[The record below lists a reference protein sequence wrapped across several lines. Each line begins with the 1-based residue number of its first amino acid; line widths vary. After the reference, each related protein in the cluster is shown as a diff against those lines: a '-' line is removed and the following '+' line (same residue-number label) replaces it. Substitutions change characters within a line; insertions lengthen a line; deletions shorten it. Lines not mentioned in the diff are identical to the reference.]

1 MIKIAI
7 TFLILLITF
16 NSYSFVEEVPLYIK
30 IIGHSLFMPFLG
42 VIYGIKRKWQFGQ
55 VDQLILFVCMIG
67 CIGDIIIFFDLQE
80 KGKFLQIVAAFF
92 AHLVIIIIFKRE
104 GAYVFTSN
112 SNINILKVIIP
123 VSISFFFFGFV
134 LLNLLPNILYF
145 GAIIYSVQVT
155 ILAILG
161 YFRPTK
167 NTSYWIV
174 AVGVSVIIIKDILY
188 SYYFYV
194 YKGAFHTL
202 YIPLYW
208 SNAIGYFL
216 IIYGIGI
223 NQNDEKTDYAKISY
237 KLLLSTF
244 LSLFQKKEIRKVKFS
259 VCNNRLHK

>member
-42 VIYGIKRKWQFGQ
+42 LIYGIKRKWQFGQ

-67 CIGDIIIFFDLQE
+67 CVGDIIIFFDLQE

-92 AHLVIIIIFKRE
+92 AHLVFIIIFKRE

-123 VSISFFFFGFV
+123 VSVSFFFFGFV
-134 LLNLLPNILYF
+134 LLNLLPNVLYF

-155 ILAILG
+155 ILTVLG

-167 NTSYWIV
+167 NRSYWAV
-174 AVGVSVIIIKDILY
+174 AVGVSVIIVKDILY

-194 YKGAFHTL
+194 FKGSFHSL
-202 YIPLYW
+202 YIPMYW

-216 IIYGIGI
+216 IIYGISL
-223 NQNDEKTDYAKISY
+223 NQNEEKSNYEKISY
-237 KLLLSTF
+237 KLVLTTF
-244 LSLFQKKEIRKVKFS
+244 LALFQKKEIRKAKFS
-259 VCNNRLHK
+259 IYDDRLHK